1 MEVQQQL
8 ISLQLRNMDHKKF
21 NDFKTIEN
29 KVFWLLE
36 NYSHLR
42 DSDDRLYNRYIAY
55 QLGNGD
61 FDQGV
66 SFLEKMTAK
75 QLLNQIVNSTIVN
88 YDTLTRAR
96 RKLQEKY
103 PHLRGQSYVK
113 RKSESDHWRKNINN
127 H

>member
-1 MEVQQQL
+1 
-8 ISLQLRNMDHKKF
+8 MDHKKF

-29 KVFWLLE
+29 KILWLLE
-36 NYSHLR
+36 SYSHLR

-61 FDQGV
+61 FDEGV
-66 SFLEKMTAK
+66 SALEKMTAK
-75 QLLNQIVNSTIVN
+75 QLLNKIVNSEIVN

-103 PHLRGQSYVK
+103 PHLRGESYVK
-113 RKSESDHWRKNINN
+113 RKSESEHWRKNINN
-127 H
+127 Y

>member
-1 MEVQQQL
+1 
-8 ISLQLRNMDHKKF
+8 MDHKKF

-29 KVFWLLE
+29 KVLWLLE
-36 NYSHLR
+36 SHFHLR

-61 FDQGV
+61 FIEGV
-66 SFLEKMTAK
+66 SALEKMTAK
-75 QLLNQIVNSTIVN
+75 ELLNKIVSSEIVN

-103 PHLRGQSYVK
+103 PHLRGLSYVK
-113 RKSESDHWRKNINN
+113 RKMESDHWRKNINK